1 MILTRS
7 FYQQNT
13 VVVAQKLLGKIVV
26 RKVNNMILSGT
37 IVETEAYG
45 FNDDPA
51 SHAYRRKT
59 KRNVPMFGEAGL
71 TYVYFIYGN
80 HFCFNIVAKSEAV
93 GAGAV
98 LIRALEPIQGIKAM
112 HHNRQTDY
120 VRNLTNGP
128 GKLSQ
133 ALQITTADNFIDVTK
148 NGSLYIVDDN
158 IQIADVIR
166 TSRIGITVGT
176 DKQWRFCLRNNKW
189 LSRRLKG

>member
-7 FYQQNT
+7 FYQQDT

-51 SHAYRRKT
+51 SHAYRGKT
-59 KRNVPMFGEAGL
+59 KRNVLMFGEAGL

-98 LIRALEPIQGIKAM
+98 LIRALEPVQGIKAM
-112 HHNRQTDY
+112 HHNRRTNY
-120 VRNLTNGP
+120 VKNLTNGP
-128 GKLSQ
+128 GKLAQ
-133 ALQITTADNFIDVTK
+133 ALQITTADSSIDVTK
-148 NGSLYIVDDN
+148 DGSLYIVDDN
-158 IQIADVIR
+158 IQITDVIA

-176 DKQWRFCLRNNKW
+176 DKQWRFCLSNNKW
-189 LSRRLKG
+189 LSRKVKD